1 MCNRTAAWRGTFR
14 SRTCICFDTRT
25 KMNAAVQ
32 RSHGVATRLIG
43 SSSRCAKQS
52 SWLLR
57 ASARHVQRA
66 CSSMHVRHRLWLT
79 TYCKT
84 ISCACIGICLN
95 CFWPAKVSG
104 PASQCIA
111 MSAVSRTSLST
122 ASLLAKT
129 SKKSVVSKTSL
140 STACLHRPRCLSPL
154 ATRRAFGLH
163 RDGCHCDLRTLLQ
176 HLSDPY
182 QTGRRA
188 LAQNIFHLLCE
199 A

>member
-1 MCNRTAAWRGTFR
+1 MIVPRTWRHVYHLPSISARKASRIRSPTRATSPHGASSDSMCNRTAAWRGTFR

-122 ASLLAKT
+122 ASLLWGQF
-129 SKKSVVSKTSL
+129 KK
-140 STACLHRPRCLSPL
+140 
-154 ATRRAFGLH
+154 
-163 RDGCHCDLRTLLQ
+163 
-176 HLSDPY
+176 
-182 QTGRRA
+182 
-188 LAQNIFHLLCE
+188 
-199 A
+199 